1 MKKITMTEEIFQGR
15 NQTLPYREF
24 DLEYFEENY
33 IITVDDMII
42 GNSSGRYQVNI
53 YLKEFANKYLIYEYK
68 FDGDKKPI
76 QNNEKIN
83 KDYNDIIQYLL
94 DNQIIKRIT
103 PAKALV

>member
-1 MKKITMTEEIFQGR
+1 MKKITMTEQIFQGR
-15 NQTLPYREF
+15 NQTLPYREY
-24 DLEYFEENY
+24 DLVYFQENY
-33 IITVDDMII
+33 FIIVDDRIV
-42 GNSSGRYQVNI
+42 GNSGGKYEVNI